1 MEGAILQII
10 YIILIAGALGI
21 FAWYISKDAKK
32 YLGGENSLSKVH
44 NTIIYSLAYINENML
59 DNGRFVYIRNLKN
72 KYSTDK
78 TAYNT
83 TNHARMLYSL
93 ALCERELNITEFAD
107 RRRTSAR
114 YFVERYVK
122 PIGYG
127 RYAAISDPQ
136 EENLKCEKA
145 KLSST
150 AMALVA
156 FSDLRG
162 EGHIADE
169 IFEGMGQFLLFMQ
182 MKTGQFYNYYDIEND
197 GVGDENTNRNF
208 TGDAPLGLLYLYQ
221 FNPKKKWLDGAKK
234 GLLYL
239 ANKRK
244 DRKEVQFDYNAML
257 ATEKLFKTPDNG
269 LSDDERVLLKYHLIK
284 MVEQFIPKQIVN
296 KDDQYYGA
304 LIDDLKPMN
313 IACII
318 EGLIASYNCID
329 DEILKMRIMKSID
342 TGVKFLRLSQI
353 QKGPLKGGFPNS
365 ADWRELGVPK
375 NASVVRMDTVQ
386 HALAACAKFQS
397 MFIEKDD

>member
-10 YIILIAGALGI
+10 YILLIGATLAI
-21 FAWYISKDAKK
+21 FAWRISKDAKRF
-32 YLGGENSLSKVH
+32 LGGENSLSKIH
-44 NTIIYSLAYINENML
+44 NSIIYALSYINENMME
-59 DNGRFVYIRNLKN
+59 NGRFVYIRDIKN
-72 KYSTDK
+72 KYTTDK
-78 TAYNT
+78 TSYNT

-93 ALCERELNITEFAD
+93 YLCERELGIMGLSD
-107 RRRTSAR
+107 RRKVSAK
-114 YFVERYVK
+114 YFVDRYVQS
-122 PIGYG
+122 IGYG
-127 RYAAISDPQ
+127 RYAAISDPE
-136 EENLKCEKA
+136 EENLKCKKA

-162 EGHIADE
+162 EGLIPDE
-169 IFEGMGQFLLFMQ
+169 VFEGMGQFLLFMQ
-182 MKTGQFYNYYDIEND
+182 MKNGQFYNYYDIEND

-208 TGDAPLGLLYLYQ
+208 TGDAPLGLLYLYE
-221 FNPKKKWLDGAKK
+221 FNPKKKWLDGAIK
-234 GLLYL
+234 GLLFL

-257 ATEKLFKTPDNG
+257 ATEKLFELENNG
-269 LSDDERVLLKYHLIK
+269 LSDEQKFLLKYHLIK

-318 EGLIASYNCID
+318 EGLIATYNCID
-329 DEILKMRIMKSID
+329 DDLLKMRIMKSID
-342 TGVKFLRLSQI
+342 TGMKFLRLAQI

-365 ADWRELGVPK
+365 ADWKELGVPK
-375 NASVVRMDTVQ
+375 NASVVKMETVQ
-386 HALAACAKFQS
+386 HALAAFVKFQT
-397 MFIEKDD
+397 MFIS